1 MCNDMDIVQVVDFIS
16 GVGFP
21 IAITLIVLKY
31 FTESQRRKD
40 EEVKELKRVLDK
52 VNETLNELVITI
64 KYISRDGRDL

>member
-1 MCNDMDIVQVVDFIS
+1 MDAVQIVDFVS

-31 FTESQRRKD
+31 FVEAQRHKD
-40 EEVKELKRVLDK
+40 EEVKELKRLLDS

-64 KYISRDGRDL
+64 KYIGRDGRDI